1 MAAAAVPA
9 RTPPFWFTIFAAVLP
24 ALPYCAFVRPQPLLL
39 WLPLWVVLFY
49 MRRVH
54 ILSPLYALPQLQP
67 MLLMTWVVTWRELTA
82 AGWSMWASRL
92 LCLPLGFLQNLV
104 QSALWDSF
112 EPLLIGDPTHGVGM
126 VRQIPIP
133 SAPSEFTK
141 QEEVELLAAR
151 GDPNAQAAL
160 KASKNKSR

>member
-1 MAAAAVPA
+1 
-9 RTPPFWFTIFAAVLP
+9 
-24 ALPYCAFVRPQPLLL
+24 
-39 WLPLWVVLFY
+39 
-49 MRRVH
+49 
-54 ILSPLYALPQLQP
+54 